1 MGSLDESTRALNW
14 EHDADTAPL
23 ARMVSEESKSILKH
37 TPSVCMDA
45 RCLQNGNKK
54 NTSVTVTPHAR
65 CLLQKT

>member
-37 TPSVCMDA
+37 TRSVCMHA

-54 NTSVTVTPHAR
+54 KAPR
-65 CLLQKT
+65 